1 MMRRLVSPGNPR
13 GSGITLLGVSHL
25 TRLSPSRSASLKSEF
40 GKSMAFALTIPD
52 PMHDLRGGGTVR
64 AGTPAQQ
71 RDDPRDA
78 APVRGPQESPAK
90 MTEM

>member
-71 RDDPRDA
+71 RTIRGMRLPFGVRKNRQPR
-78 APVRGPQESPAK
+78 
-90 MTEM
+90 